1 MHADLPRFT
10 GSVEHALDDKGR
22 LIVPARFRERLGT
35 GFILTISSSDPCL
48 LLYPQPAWEQIC
60 ARLESASTK
69 DDRYRRFVRRLFAH
83 TEEVACD
90 AQGRLLIPGSL
101 RSYAGIERDVTSI
114 GSLTRVE
121 VWARE
126 RLTQYAAPAPEDDV
140 RDIMAELG
148 LY

>member
-10 GSVEHALDDKGR
+10 GSVEHALDEKGR

-48 LLYPQPAWEQIC
+48 LLYPQAAWDVIC
-60 ARLESASTK
+60 ARLEAAATK
-69 DDRYRRFVRRLFAH
+69 DDRFRRFVRNVFAH
-83 TEEVACD
+83 TDEVACD
-90 AQGRLLIPGSL
+90 TQGRLLIPGAL
-101 RSYAGIERDVTSI
+101 RTFAGIERDVTSI

-126 RLTQYAAPAPEDDV
+126 RLAKYAAPTDDV
-140 RDIMAELG
+140 SDIMAELG